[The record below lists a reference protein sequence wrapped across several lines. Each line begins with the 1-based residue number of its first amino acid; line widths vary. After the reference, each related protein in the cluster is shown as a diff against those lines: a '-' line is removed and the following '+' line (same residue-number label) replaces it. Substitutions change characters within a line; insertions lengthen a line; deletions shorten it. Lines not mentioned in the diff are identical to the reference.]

1 MRLSDQALSRL
12 REAADWPQ
20 MAGDRYEIVSRIGQG
35 GMGSVYLARDRELK
49 RDVAVKVMRSPVP
62 AAEAEAR
69 MRREAQVIARL
80 EHPGIVPV
88 HDIGKL
94 EDGRVFYVMKWVRGV
109 NLEDFCK
116 GRSLGELLR
125 VFLKVC
131 EAVAFAHDNGVIHRD
146 LKPGN
151 IMVGVFG
158 EVLVLDWGVAKVL
171 QHPESSGGSGFVPS
185 ADLVTQDGA
194 VVGTPGF
201 MAPEQASGQLHLVN
215 QRSDVYALGAILR
228 AMLGGV
234 TIPRPLAAIRERAL
248 DPAPEGRYPTVSE
261 LSADILHFV
270 DGEAVTAY
278 REGAFERW
286 SRVFRRYRT
295 PILLILAYLLM
306 RALFAL
312 IVRR

>member
-12 REAADWPQ
+12 RDVADWPRTP
-20 MAGDRYEIVSRIGQG
+20 GDRYEIVSRIGQG

-49 RDVAVKVMRSPVP
+49 RDVALKVMRSPAP

-88 HDIGKL
+88 HDIGRL
-94 EDGRVFYVMKWVRGV
+94 EDGRVFYVMKWVRGID
-109 NLEDFCK
+109 LEQFCRN
-116 GRSLGELLR
+116 RSINDLLR

-146 LKPGN
+146 IKPGN
-151 IMVGVFG
+151 IMVGFFG

-171 QHPESSGGSGFVPS
+171 GQTTEAGAGAIPGPAEV
-185 ADLVTQDGA
+185 VTQDGA
-194 VVGTPGF
+194 VVGTPGY
-201 MAPEQASGQLHLVN
+201 MAPEQASGQQHLVD

-228 AMLGGV
+228 VMMERLPV
-234 TIPRPLAAIRERAL
+234 PRPLAAIRERAL
-248 DPAPEGRYPTVSE
+248 HPVPESRYPTVSE

-270 DGEAVTAY
+270 DSEAVTAY

-286 SRVFRRYRT
+286 RRVFRRYRT

-306 RALFAL
+306 RALFA
-312 IVRR
+312 VFVGR